1 MAALARRVTLRDVA
15 REAGTTT
22 MTVSNVLNG
31 RSDQVG
37 ADTARR
43 VLAASDRLG
52 YRPLA
57 AARQL
62 RAAKR
67 MAIGVVIVDPS
78 PYYLSDP
85 FTAAM
90 LAGLNEAL
98 ARAGYSLILRGAP
111 APALADV
118 PMLRHV
124 ECDGMCLVASGPA
137 RERKRILARVASLA
151 VPVVVI
157 QDEAG
162 PGDLCSVMLD
172 DSGGAEAVASHLAA
186 AGPRRVA
193 MLVPGVEW
201 PAMERREAAVR
212 KIFPRVEVLRC
223 ANESFEATQATLAAH
238 IDAAGPPDAL
248 IGGNDRMALAALRLF
263 AARGISVP
271 ERVRVTGFNGLE
283 NHHYAQPPLTTV
295 FSPAFRL
302 GETAADALVRRLAE
316 GEFEFRR
323 RVLPVRF
330 AADRSSQPDPQQG
343 DRT

>member
-1 MAALARRVTLRDVA
+1 MAATARRITLRDVA

-37 ADTARR
+37 PDTARR

-85 FTAAM
+85 FTSAM

-111 APALADV
+111 APALGDI

-137 RERKRILARVASLA
+137 KERKRILARVSSLS

-157 QDEAG
+157 QDEGG
-162 PGDLCSVMLD
+162 PGDVCSVMLD
-172 DSGGAEAVASHLAA
+172 DSGGADEIARHLARDN
-186 AGPRRVA
+186 PRRVV

-201 PAMERREAAVR
+201 PAMVRREAAVR
-212 KIFPRVEVLRC
+212 NVFPHVEVLRC
-223 ANESFEATQATLAAH
+223 ADEGFEATQATLAAH
-238 IDAAGPPDAL
+238 IDANGPPDAV

-271 ERVRVTGFNGLE
+271 ARVRVTGFNGLE
-283 NHHYAQPPLTTV
+283 NHHYAEPPLTTV

-302 GETAADALVRRLAE
+302 GETAADALVRRLGE
-316 GEFEFRR
+316 GRFEFRR

-330 AADRSSQPDPQQG
+330 AVDRSSQPVPQQG
-343 DRT
+343 DRK

>member
-1 MAALARRVTLRDVA
+1 MAATARRVTLRDVA

-37 ADTARR
+37 PDTARR
-43 VLAASDRLG
+43 VLAATDRLG

-85 FTAAM
+85 FTSAM

-111 APALADV
+111 APALGEI
-118 PMLRHV
+118 PMLRSV
-124 ECDGMCLVASGPA
+124 ECDGMCLVASGPSK
-137 RERKRILARVASLA
+137 ERKRILERVASLS

-157 QDEAG
+157 QDESG
-162 PGDLCSVMLD
+162 PDDSCAVMLD
-172 DSGGAEAVASHLAA
+172 DAGGADAVARHLAR
-186 AGPRRVA
+186 GNPRRVA

-201 PAMERREAAVR
+201 PAMVRREAAVR
-212 KIFPRVEVLRC
+212 KVFPNAAVLRC
-223 ANESFEATQATLAAH
+223 ADEGFEATQATLAAH
-238 IDAAGPPDAL
+238 IDAAGLPDAL

-263 AARGISVP
+263 AARGIPVP
-271 ERVRVTGFNGLE
+271 TRVRVTGFNGLE
-283 NHHYAQPPLTTV
+283 NHHYAEPPLTTV
-295 FSPAFRL
+295 FSPAFQL
-302 GETAADALVRRLAE
+302 GETAADALVHRLAE
-316 GEFEFRR
+316 GSFEFRR

-330 AADRSSQPDPQQG
+330 AADRSSQPVPQQG
-343 DRT
+343 D

>member
-1 MAALARRVTLRDVA
+1 MADDVRRVTLRDVA
-15 REAGTTT
+15 RKAGTTT
-22 MTVSNVLNG
+22 MTVSNVLNH
-31 RSDQVG
+31 RRDQVG

-43 VLAASDRLG
+43 VLAASDALG

-98 ARAGYSLILRGAP
+98 ARAGYSLILRGVP
-111 APALADV
+111 APALGDV

-137 RERKRILARVASLA
+137 KERKRILARVASLS

-157 QDEAG
+157 QDDGA
-162 PGDLCSVMLD
+162 PGDVCSVMLD
-172 DSGGAEAVASHLAA
+172 DTGGADAIARHLALA
-186 AGPRRVA
+186 PPRSVA
-193 MLVPGVEW
+193 MLVPRVEW
-201 PAMERREAAVR
+201 PAMVRREAAVR
-212 KIFPRVEVLRC
+212 KIFPGVAVLRC
-223 ANESFEATQATLAAH
+223 ADEGFEATQATLAAYL
-238 IDAAGPPDAL
+238 DAHGVPDAL
-248 IGGNDRMALAALRLF
+248 IAGNDRMALAALGLF

-283 NHHYAQPPLTTV
+283 SHHYAAPRLTTV
-295 FSPAFRL
+295 FSPAFHL
-302 GETAADALVRRLAE
+302 GETAADALVRRLA
-316 GEFEFRR
+316 GGSFEFRR

-330 AADRSSQPDPQQG
+330 AAELSSQPVPQQG
-343 DRT
+343 DRK